1 METSQRDLKETAND
15 DNRTISNAV
24 ESTRYLVHLLNNS
37 HRMMQDFSALA
48 ESYKTSN
55 ILTGTIMKVSD
66 YCRVSSICGQI

>member
-1 METSQRDLKETAND
+1 METSQRVLKETTND

-24 ESTRYLVHLLNNS
+24 ESTRYLAQLLNNS

-48 ESYKTSN
+48 ETYKTSD

-66 YCRVSSICGQI
+66 YCLRFNICGQI